1 MAGNVNRNDEINF
14 ERFESEVLIVP
25 IVMLLLG
32 MISTIVIVTFALQNG
47 QVVTVGFFDWRVEA
61 SLVLVII
68 VSALMGFLT
77 ALFFELFLQI
87 KLRYRLFKMG
97 RQIKQQDEELQR
109 LKKESGAAG
118 SVPGKPTVP
127 GEKSVGESQGVIL

>member
-1 MAGNVNRNDEINF
+1 MTKLNF
-14 ERFESEVLIVP
+14 ERFEPEVLIVP

-68 VSALMGFLT
+68 VSALMGFLA
-77 ALFFELFLQI
+77 ALFFELFVQI
-87 KLRYRLFKMG
+87 KLRYRLYKMG
-97 RQIKQQDEELQR
+97 RQIKQQEEELQR
-109 LKKESGAAG
+109 LKQDSGVTSPSSAKPVVQEGRPADG
-118 SVPGKPTVP
+118 S
-127 GEKSVGESQGVIL
+127 

>member
-1 MAGNVNRNDEINF
+1 MTKLNF
-14 ERFESEVLIVP
+14 ERFEPEVLIVP

-68 VSALMGFLT
+68 VSALMGFLA
-77 ALFFELFLQI
+77 ALFFELFVQI
-87 KLRYRLFKMG
+87 KLRYRLYKMG
-97 RQIKQQDEELQR
+97 RQIKQQEEELQR
-109 LKKESGAAG
+109 LKKENGAAS
-118 SVPGKPTVP
+118 SVAGKPTVP
-127 GEKSVGESQGVIL
+127 VEKSSDESQSGV

>member
-1 MAGNVNRNDEINF
+1 M
-14 ERFESEVLIVP
+14 P

-32 MISTIVIVTFALQNG
+32 MVSTIVIVAFALQNG

-77 ALFFELFLQI
+77 ALFFELFIQI
-87 KLRYRLFKMG
+87 KLRYRLYKMG

-109 LKKESGAAG
+109 LRKENGAAG
-118 SVPGKPTVP
+118 SVPVKPAVP
-127 GEKSVGESQGVIL
+127 GEKTVDESQREG